1 MAIIKPGFRPGFRGR
16 VSPPTLARRM
26 HYLAATPHL
35 LRADSTVLRP
45 APPATYLMV
54 ILKSSRPNTNT
65 TSSKD
70 HQFSVLRGEG

>member
-1 MAIIKPGFRPGFRGR
+1 MVIIKPGFRPGFRGR
-16 VSPPTLARRM
+16 VSAPTLARRV
-26 HYLAATPHL
+26 HYLAATSHL

-54 ILKSSRPNTNT
+54 VLKSSRPKANT

-70 HQFSVLRGEG
+70 HQFLTLRGEG